1 MQGNQEM
8 TGEPGTAPSGEACS
22 SLTDDVTIHID
33 HLTKVF
39 QDGQRKVVAVN
50 DVSFDVRRGEIF
62 GLLGPNG
69 AGKSTLIRIL
79 TTLLRPTSGT
89 ACVGTYDIATDPQKI
104 RSIIG
109 VCPQNS
115 TTDVELSAY
124 DNLEFYGKL
133 EKVPDEV
140 LPGRIQELL
149 EMSDL
154 ADRANMKVQTF
165 SGGMR
170 RKLEIVRT
178 FIHRP
183 LILFLDEPTIGLDPE
198 ARREVW
204 QQIARLNAEKTTI
217 ILTTHYMDEAE
228 KLCTRI
234 AFIDKGRLVALDTT
248 ENLRKLIPAGDL
260 IEIGVE
266 RVDEQ
271 VLQAMR
277 ENPLVNAVS
286 VLEQKLTI
294 SATNGGS
301 LLPSLFALF
310 ERSSIPITS
319 ISIRTPSLED
329 VFIFLTGKK
338 LDSGG
343 DGTPAPGPRR
353 RGRP

>member
-1 MQGNQEM
+1 MNGQPGIVH
-8 TGEPGTAPSGEACS
+8 TGETCS
-22 SLTDDVTIHID
+22 SHNDDITIHID
-33 HLTKVF
+33 HITKVF
-39 QDGQRKVVAVN
+39 QDGQRRVVAVD
-50 DVSFDVRRGEIF
+50 DVSFDVHRGEIF

-89 ACVGTYDIATDPQKI
+89 ACVGTYNIAIDPQKI

-115 TTDVELSAY
+115 TTDIELSAY

-140 LPGRIQELL
+140 LPGRIWELL

-154 ADRANMKVQTF
+154 TNWATMKVQTF

-178 FIHRP
+178 FIHKP
-183 LILFLDEPTIGLDPE
+183 IILFLDEPTIGLDPE

-204 QQIARLNAEKTTI
+204 QQIARLNAENTTI

-234 AFIDKGRLVALDTT
+234 AFIDRGKLIALDTM

-271 VLQAMR
+271 VLKAIR
-277 ENPLVNAVS
+277 ENSLVNAVS

-294 SATNGGS
+294 SATNGSS

-310 ERSSIPITS
+310 ERFSITISS

-343 DGTPAPGPRR
+343 EGASQPER
-353 RGRP
+353 RGRKPP